1 MHNAKSPPFSVV
13 NSQQNSGI
21 VYQEAVALKH
31 TIFVVGSADID
42 KRIRSLIRLFLAWED
57 TMEFDRRIFSRRAST
72 IPEQKMSELCE
83 ASHNVDY
90 EKGKIMRSEILEAA
104 PMRSR

>member
-1 MHNAKSPPFSVV
+1 MGDQPSDRIDHDDFPPHFLCITQSRRRSDSTFSIV

-42 KRIRSLIRLFLAWED
+42 KRNRPIQN
-57 TMEFDRRIFSRRAST
+57 RI
-72 IPEQKMSELCE
+72 I
-83 ASHNVDY
+83 
-90 EKGKIMRSEILEAA
+90 KIS
-104 PMRSR
+104 

>member
-1 MHNAKSPPFSVV
+1 
-13 NSQQNSGI
+13 
-21 VYQEAVALKH
+21 
-31 TIFVVGSADID
+31 
-42 KRIRSLIRLFLAWED
+42 
-57 TMEFDRRIFSRRAST
+57 MEFDRGIFSRRAST